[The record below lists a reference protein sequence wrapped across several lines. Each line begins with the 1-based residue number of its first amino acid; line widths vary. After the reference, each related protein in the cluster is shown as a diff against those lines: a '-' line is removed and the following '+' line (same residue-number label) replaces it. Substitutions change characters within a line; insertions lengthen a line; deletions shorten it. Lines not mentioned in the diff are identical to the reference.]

1 MGRIINGVPDAV
13 VYIGGA
19 FAIYYFFVRESDPYN
34 VGGQYRTRTEREKY
48 LKATEGQRIRGQA
61 GKQIKSRYGD

>member
-19 FAIYYFFVRESDPYN
+19 FAIYYFFVRDSDPYN
-34 VGGQYRTRTEREKY
+34 VGGQYRARTQREIY
-48 LKATEGQRIRGQA
+48 LKATEGQRVKGQA
-61 GKQIKSRYGD
+61 GKLITSRYGK